1 MDPIELVAVIS
12 VFVFLG
18 IFAVLYLG
26 TIFKFLDHVVPK
38 PRPRPAIDLEAESIE
53 EEISQQARHR
63 EEMLDRIVGVAV
75 KNPEKIASIINTWLI
90 RNGYSSAGNA
100 GV

>member
-1 MDPIELVAVIS
+1 MDAIEFIVVVS

-26 TIFKFLDHVVPK
+26 TIFKLLDRVVPK

-53 EEISQQARHR
+53 EEISLEARRR
-63 EEMLDRIVGVAV
+63 EEMLDKIVRVAI
-75 KNPEKIASIINTWLI
+75 KNPEKIASIINTWII

-100 GV
+100 SA